1 MFSEYLNNTAVGE
14 GFLNLFVNLFVLTLV
29 TAALLIVSRKW
40 MSSTRSFLLIGIII
54 SYVLVIGVNLV
65 FFAQPDS
72 RYSVVSLILPA
83 LDAKPLELVLPEEI
97 VLDNSSENMGL
108 VLENEIPIEPAR
120 KISLAS
126 VSRSIMVVATV
137 AGVIWLCGSVVFL
150 VRLVVSL
157 IRLERFKKKI
167 KPVND
172 ERIWELLAKV
182 KAKLKLKALP
192 RLYCTDEIESP
203 MTIGVF
209 RSMIVMPEKLVNITS
224 REDYLC
230 ILGHESGH
238 IKHLDNLTGLLQRIF
253 IAMNWWN
260 PLAYIISVRYSLTRE
275 DVCDSYAVEMI
286 DDRKR
291 YTRCLIN
298 LAEKNCLISSFTP
311 ALGLVGSK
319 NSLAKRLTR
328 ILEKEKNMNIE
339 LSKTHRM

>member
-150 VRLVVSL
+150 VRLVVSC
-157 IRLERFKKKI
+157 F
-167 KPVND
+167 
-172 ERIWELLAKV
+172 
-182 KAKLKLKALP
+182 
-192 RLYCTDEIESP
+192 
-203 MTIGVF
+203 F
-209 RSMIVMPEKLVNITS
+209 
-224 REDYLC
+224 
-230 ILGHESGH
+230 ILGGNHSD
-238 IKHLDNLTGLLQRIF
+238 KSSRVAPSL
-253 IAMNWWN
+253 
-260 PLAYIISVRYSLTRE
+260 PL
-275 DVCDSYAVEMI
+275 
-286 DDRKR
+286 
-291 YTRCLIN
+291 
-298 LAEKNCLISSFTP
+298 
-311 ALGLVGSK
+311 
-319 NSLAKRLTR
+319 
-328 ILEKEKNMNIE
+328 
-339 LSKTHRM
+339 